1 MLWLKAWLQ
10 ESAIKGPRCMDGG
23 LVREMR
29 LSKQECSQITL
40 GGDPVAPGCEAE
52 LLTAP
57 GLTTPFMSLKEA
69 TTNTSKNLPPL
80 PQESDYFYDEY
91 IDYPYNETA
100 VQEKEKLALKVI
112 NESGATTTKKPGNTP
127 TLYAAPNKNK
137 TKTQVTNSPSS
148 SGFTFFGVP
157 LPSLNAL
164 LGTTGRKNDVTSS
177 APPMTAQRKSAI
189 VNANAPRGGVFPPVM
204 PEIQTGGFVPIVPG
218 MDGGFKPMMVPPTV
232 SSESVHREVQ
242 TVFNHTEPLVGDG
255 NTKRQYDVNSTKSE
269 TVYEIRASDTVEKVT
284 KTPDFEATTQVSV
297 AASTLPQINDN
308 EINRTSLEM
317 RNFTETKNFED
328 IFKETIDLPYST
340 TSSYEQAVLIEEMM
354 EENFTSTNNKKHEAT
369 TRTTT
374 EVPKQNL
381 VQEQVLKKPENN
393 TATPLTSLLIPGGQQ
408 QRFKPPVGRS
418 TITKVLSPHAPPLSS
433 SLKVTDA
440 LLEKDEIITE
450 ANSILDKENQDT
462 SWYFTNYN
470 KSNVQPFIGQS
481 LYKSGGFCVKP
492 VIGVAFC
499 LLLTTLCCL

>member
-29 LSKQECSQITL
+29 LSKQECSQVTP

-57 GLTTPFMSLKEA
+57 GIGPPFMSLKDA

-112 NESGATTTKKPGNTP
+112 NDSAAATTTTKKPGNTP

-164 LGTTGRKNDVTSS
+164 LGTTGRKNDVT
-177 APPMTAQRKSAI
+177 PPMTAQRKSAI
-189 VNANAPRGGVFPPVM
+189 VNVNARGGVFPPVM

-218 MDGGFKPMMVPPTV
+218 MDGGFKPMMAPPTV

-242 TVFNHTEPLVGDG
+242 TVFNHSEPLLGGG

-284 KTPDFEATTQVSV
+284 KKSDFEDTTQVNV
-297 AASTLPQINDN
+297 AASALPDS
-308 EINRTSLEM
+308 EINHKSIEM
-317 RNFTETKNFED
+317 HNFTETENFED

-354 EENFTSTNNKKHEAT
+354 EENFTSSNNKKHEAT
-369 TRTTT
+369 TTTTTT
-374 EVPKQNL
+374 EAPKEN
-381 VQEQVLKKPENN
+381 VVVEQVLKKQENN

-418 TITKVLSPHAPPLSS
+418 TITKVVSPHAPPLSS
-433 SLKVTDA
+433 SLKITDA

-450 ANSILDKENQDT
+450 ANSVLDKENQDT

-470 KSNVQPFIGQS
+470 KTNVQPFVGQS
-481 LYKSGGFCVKP
+481 LFKSDGSHLKS
-492 VIGVAFC
+492 IGVTLC
-499 LLLTTLCCL
+499 LMLSILCCL